1 MSGPLATSRL
11 GHGGAELVWRPAPRL
26 RRATRSDGARPV
38 ARALID
44 LLSLIIAAGISGSDD
59 AAVLGA
65 WEWPLI
71 AVAVAVLAATGAYRP
86 RRRLRLDYELRRVVA
101 GIGLAC
107 ITVAATAMLLGG
119 RSGIGD
125 AVTVLWLAGSAV
137 AGAGRL
143 ALYAGERATA
153 GRGTAQGRTLIVGAG
168 HVGRLTARRLLAR
181 PQLGLRPVGF
191 LDKEP
196 LDAAD
201 APALPLPV
209 LGASW
214 DLERVVEAEEIDTV
228 VVAFSTAPHQV
239 LLDLVRRSWELG
251 ADVMLVPRLY
261 EVEGRRLR
269 TQHLGGLPLIA
280 VGTSDPRGFAFTLK
294 YAIDRIVAG
303 VALVLLAPVLA
314 LTALAVR
321 CSLGRPILFRQQRVG
336 LDGHVFDML
345 KFRTMHGAPDQH
357 GEADADWA
365 ALVLAGEAGGPAAA
379 RTAAVSRRSR
389 VGDFLRKLSLDE
401 LPQLWNVVRGDM
413 SLVGP
418 RPERSHYVEQFEGVV
433 YRYGDRHRVKSGLTG
448 WAQVHGLR
456 GETSLADRIEWDNF
470 YIENWS
476 FWLDLKIVVMTLP
489 ALVGRRGGH

>member
-1 MSGPLATSRL
+1 MSGPLATPRF

-26 RRATRSDGARPV
+26 RRATRSEGARPV
-38 ARALID
+38 ARLLVD
-44 LLSLIIAAGISGSDD
+44 VLSLIIAGGVSGSDD
-59 AAVLGA
+59 AVVLGA
-65 WEWPLI
+65 WEWVLI
-71 AVAVAVLAATGAYRP
+71 AVAVGVLAAAGAYRP
-86 RRRLRLDYELRRVVA
+86 RRSLRLDEELRRVVV
-101 GIGLAC
+101 GLGLAC
-107 ITVAATAMLLGG
+107 IAVAAAAMLGGG
-119 RSGIGD
+119 RSGLGD
-125 AVTVLWLAGSAV
+125 AVTVLWLAASAI

-153 GRGTAQGRTLIVGAG
+153 GRGTPQGRTLIVGAG

-196 LDAAD
+196 LDAAE
-201 APALPLPV
+201 APAFLPV

-228 VVAFSTAPHQV
+228 VVAFSTAPHHV
-239 LLDLVRRSWELG
+239 LLDLVRRSWKLG

-269 TQHLGGLPLIA
+269 TEHLGGLPLIA
-280 VGTSDPRGFAFTLK
+280 VGTSDPRGVAFTLK

-303 VALVLLAPVLA
+303 IALVFLAPVLA
-314 LTALAVR
+314 VAALAVR

-336 LDGHVFDML
+336 LDGHVFEML
-345 KFRTMHGAPDQH
+345 KFRTMHGAPDEH
-357 GEADADWA
+357 GEADAGWA
-365 ALVLAGEAGGPAAA
+365 ALVLSGEAGEPVAA
-379 RTAAVSRRSR
+379 RRMAAVSRRSR
-389 VGDFLRKLSLDE
+389 VGDVLRKLSLDE

-418 RPERSHYVEQFEGVV
+418 RPERSHYVEQFEDVV

-476 FWLDLKIVVMTLP
+476 FWLDLKILVMTLP
-489 ALVGRRGGH
+489 ALVGRRGGR

>member
-1 MSGPLATSRL
+1 M
-11 GHGGAELVWRPAPRL
+11 
-26 RRATRSDGARPV
+26 
-38 ARALID
+38 
-44 LLSLIIAAGISGSDD
+44 LSLIIAAGVSGSDD

-65 WEWPLI
+65 WEWVLI
-71 AVAVAVLAATGAYRP
+71 AVAVAGLASTGAYRP
-86 RRRLRLDYELRRVVA
+86 RRRLRLDDELRRVVA
-101 GIGLAC
+101 GLGLAC
-107 ITVAATAMLLGG
+107 IAVGAAAMLLGG

-125 AVTVLWLAGSAV
+125 AVTILWLAGSAI

-181 PQLGLRPVGF
+181 PQLGLLPVGF

-196 LDAAD
+196 LGGAD
-201 APALPLPV
+201 LPLPV

-228 VVAFSTAPHQV
+228 VVAFSTAPHHV
-239 LLDLVRRSWELG
+239 LLDLVRRSWKLG

-261 EVEGRRLR
+261 EVEGRRLQ

-280 VGTSDPRGFAFTLK
+280 VGTSDPRGLAFTLK
-294 YAIDRIVAG
+294 YAIDRIIAG

-314 LTALAVR
+314 LAALAVR

-336 LDGHVFDML
+336 LDGHIFEML
-345 KFRTMHGAPDQH
+345 KFRTMHGAPDEH
-357 GEADADWA
+357 GEADAAWA
-365 ALVLAGEAGGPAAA
+365 TLVLGGEEVGPAGV
-379 RTAAVSRRSR
+379 RLGAAVLRRSR
-389 VGDFLRKLSLDE
+389 VGDVLRKLSLDE

-418 RPERSHYVEQFEGVV
+418 RPERTHYVEQFEDVV

-476 FWLDLKIVVMTLP
+476 FWLDLKIMVMTLP
-489 ALVGRRGGH
+489 ALVGRRGGP